1 MKLPEKDF
9 FEEIEIDGLPDDQFL
24 KEIEEETKQYIP
36 TENTDSD
43 EFNVFEEIQPEKEP
57 EAEPPKRIFSYL
69 EEAEQ
74 YVELFSGTQEIA
86 LPKLYNSVLFTP
98 VEREKLKKAL
108 NKLNTNVAIDNDE
121 ESELITRYD
130 SLKELIT
137 NIPLT
142 EHEKNKIVKPLSK
155 CLEIWKS
162 VPSPTFALLCAIFM
176 VEIPRI
182 LPLIQHK
189 LFTKK

>member
-1 MKLPEKDF
+1 MNLPGKDF
-9 FEEIEIDGLPDDQFL
+9 FEEIEIEGLEDDQFL
-24 KEIEEETKQYIP
+24 KEIEEETKLYNP
-36 TENTDSD
+36 ENTDSD
-43 EFNVFEEIQPEKEP
+43 EFNIFEEIEPEKEP
-57 EAEPPKRIFSYL
+57 EAEPPKRIFSYT

-86 LPKLYNSVLFTP
+86 LPKLYNTVLFTP
-98 VEREKLKKAL
+98 LEREKLKKAL
-108 NKLNTNVAIDNDE
+108 NKLNTNVAIDDDE
-121 ESELITRYD
+121 ESELITRHD
-130 SLKELIT
+130 SLKELVT

-142 EHEKNKIVKPLSK
+142 DHEKNKIIKPLSK

-162 VPSPTFALLCAIFM
+162 TPSPTFALLCAVIM